1 MLVMDPPTTLHTP
14 EDLLNPPDSKLY
26 ELIDGQLVEKPV
38 SVKSIWVATNLACEL
53 QMIVKPA
60 GLGWVLVE
68 QPVVC
73 FPWNPNHGRRPDV
86 CFISKVKLPGPDLPD
101 GNLLIAPDLVA
112 EVVSPTEN
120 VFELDSTIEDYR
132 RVGVRVV
139 WVINSQ
145 IRTVRVHAIDGSIKL
160 FRHTDTL
167 TADDVIPGF
176 SVKVA
181 ALFPPVIETP
191 PLAPVAIPQVKQ

>member
-1 MLVMDPPTTLHTP
+1 MSAMNPVSTSHTP
-14 EDLLNPPDSKLY
+14 EDLLNSRDYRLC
-26 ELIDGQLVEKPV
+26 ELINGKLVEKSV
-38 SVKSIWVATNLACEL
+38 SVKSIWIATNLSREL
-53 QMIVKPA
+53 QNVVMPA

-86 CFISKVKLPGPDLPD
+86 CFISKAKLPGPDLPD

-120 VFELDSTIEDYR
+120 VFELDSKIEDYQ

-145 IRTVRVHAIDGSIKL
+145 IRTVRVHTVDGSIKL

-176 SVKVA
+176 AVEVA
-181 ALFPPVIETP
+181 KLFPTIPVP
-191 PLAPVAIPQVKQ
+191 APVAPLTGPQAG